1 MKNLPL
7 TWNLYKQSITEA
19 LAEST
24 FEILDYQ
31 VQNEN
36 LDPCKNVKNSG
47 DIVETSKFLSTLKQ
61 EVIKNVLK
69 ITMKDLKFP
78 IIPR

>member
-36 LDPCKNVKNSG
+36 LDPCENVKNSG
-47 DIVETSKFLSTLKQ
+47 DIVETSKFLSTRKQ

>member
-1 MKNLPL
+1 MRIL
-7 TWNLYKQSITEA
+7 T
-19 LAEST
+19 LAKTS
-24 FEILDYQ
+24 
-31 VQNEN
+31 
-36 LDPCKNVKNSG
+36 KNSG
-47 DIVETSKFLSTLKQ
+47 DIVETSKFLSTRKQ